1 MKQIFDWL
9 REQCKDRS
17 ESCYKSYLKLKSDED
32 YGCSFAYAHA
42 VDLINE
48 AEAKWKSDFCEW
60 RFEKNTGLVWHCENE
75 CESYNIS
82 YQRELKTFLEEFEC
96 KCPHCGKPIK
106 ISEVE

>member
-1 MKQIFDWL
+1 MKQIFEWL

-48 AEAKWKSDFCEW
+48 AEAKWEADCCSWKKIYNFPIDSQYTPSCDYTRSITITRGFDF
-60 RFEKNTGLVWHCENE
+60 V
-75 CESYNIS
+75 Y
-82 YQRELKTFLEEFEC
+82 
-96 KCPHCGKPIK
+96 CPYCGKKIK
-106 ISEVE
+106 RAEVE

>member
-48 AEAKWKSDFCEW
+48 AEAKWKNDCCEW
-60 RFEKNTGLVWHCENE
+60 KFVRSDYLW
-75 CESYNIS
+75 ESSCGHLYH
-82 YQRELKTFLEEFEC
+82 YDGHDLAERGYTF
-96 KCPHCGKPIK
+96 CPLCGKRIK